1 MYQAGKA
8 ARNVVLISRFPIFGT
23 RERLLLSG
31 RVNEIEERDLRFD
44 AQDIGSYFAQ
54 CGYPISA
61 QEISHLSRISEGWA
75 AALYLN
81 LVSYADTGSFSELGD
96 IHAMMGALLLE
107 PLPPDE
113 KELLTA
119 MSMMLVFSAPQA
131 QWISGRTDAGM
142 LLRRLARGNAFITY
156 LPQDGTYKLHHLM
169 QESLQQAF
177 ARLPR
182 QRQTEYL
189 SRAGVWQLEHGASVL
204 AARLFYKAGDFHGL
218 MRAVESGQGAE
229 LSAEHKT
236 EMLAWFRDCPDEVR
250 SAYPVAMLVYARRLF
265 TFHMPVECKQTLDSL
280 LQRLNTNTTLSE
292 AEKNNLLGEVEIVQS
307 FLKFNNIQA
316 MSVCHR
322 RACAL
327 MNRPTT
333 AVSPTAVWGYGSPS
347 VLVSYYRLPGTL
359 DEEVA
364 AMKECSACRFGTAS
378 IPTRAAG
385 RSMSW
390 KGKPS

>member
-142 LLRRLARGNAFITY
+142 LLRRLARGNAFI
-156 LPQDGTYKLHHLM
+156 
-169 QESLQQAF
+169 
-177 ARLPR
+177 
-182 QRQTEYL
+182 
-189 SRAGVWQLEHGASVL
+189 
-204 AARLFYKAGDFHGL
+204 
-218 MRAVESGQGAE
+218 
-229 LSAEHKT
+229 
-236 EMLAWFRDCPDEVR
+236 CPGR
-250 SAYPVAMLVYARRLF
+250 W
-265 TFHMPVECKQTLDSL
+265 TL
-280 LQRLNTNTTLSE
+280 
-292 AEKNNLLGEVEIVQS
+292 
-307 FLKFNNIQA
+307 
-316 MSVCHR
+316 
-322 RACAL
+322 
-327 MNRPTT
+327 
-333 AVSPTAVWGYGSPS
+333 
-347 VLVSYYRLPGTL
+347 
-359 DEEVA
+359 
-364 AMKECSACRFGTAS
+364 
-378 IPTRAAG
+378 
-385 RSMSW
+385 
-390 KGKPS
+390 